1 MRKGLVLA
9 SLAALAVGV
18 AFFTAEIGQAADKLV
33 DQFVCNAVNM
43 SGVGARKSGSIIIGI
58 ERWSTEEERE
68 LLRNTF
74 LQKGPD
80 ALLGA
85 LQNVKPR
92 VGYIR
97 ASNTMG
103 WDLYYARDTRNPD
116 GTRKVFLATDRHMA
130 FGEIA
135 RDTRSTDYE
144 FTLVEIEGH
153 ADERGDDADRGNR
166 RIQVIDPKTNQIEL
180 ENYAQR
186 PVDLI
191 NVTSKV
197 KK

>member
-1 MRKGLVLA
+1 MRKGLI
-9 SLAALAVGV
+9 LAVGLALGLV
-18 AFFTAEIGQAADKLV
+18 FLAAERGEAADKLV
-33 DQFVCNAVNM
+33 DQFICNAVNM
-43 SGVGARKSGSIIIGI
+43 SGVGARKSGTIIIGI

-85 LQNVKPR
+85 LQSVKPR
-92 VGYIR
+92 VGYLR

-116 GTRKVFLATDRHMA
+116 GTRKIFLATDRHMA

-144 FTLVEIEGH
+144 FTLVEIHFDAKGKGEGKLSL
-153 ADERGDDADRGNR
+153 AVKVD
-166 RIQVIDPKTNQIEL
+166 IDPKTNQIEL

-186 PVDLI
+186 PVDLV
-191 NVTSKV
+191 NVTSKTP
-197 KK
+197 K

>member
-9 SLAALAVGV
+9 SLAALAVGM
-18 AFFTAEIGQAADKLV
+18 AFFATEIAAATDKLV

-43 SGVGARKSGSIIIGI
+43 SGVGARKSGTIIIGI

-68 LLRNTF
+68 LLRGTL

-85 LQNVKPR
+85 LQSVKPR
-92 VGYIR
+92 VGYVR

-116 GTRKVFLATDRHMA
+116 GTRKIFLATDRHMA

-135 RDTRSTDYE
+135 RDTRSSDYE
-144 FTLVEIEGH
+144 FTLVEIHFDAKGKGEGKLSL
-153 ADERGDDADRGNR
+153 AVKVD
-166 RIQVIDPKTNQIEL
+166 IDPKTNQIEL

-186 PVDLI
+186 PVDLV
-191 NVTSKV
+191 NVTSKT

>member
-1 MRKGLVLA
+1 MRKGFVLT
-9 SLAALAVGV
+9 SLAALTVGV
-18 AFFTAEIGQAADKLV
+18 AFFTAEFGEAADKLV

-43 SGVGARKSGSIIIGI
+43 SGVGARKSGTIIIGI

-74 LQKGPD
+74 LQKGAD

-85 LQNVKPR
+85 LQSVKPR

-116 GTRKVFLATDRHMA
+116 GTRKIFLATDRHMA

-144 FTLVEIEGH
+144 FTLVEIHFDAKGKGEGKLSL
-153 ADERGDDADRGNR
+153 AVKVD
-166 RIQVIDPKTNQIEL
+166 IDPKTNQIEL

-186 PVDLI
+186 PVDLV
-191 NVTSKV
+191 NVTSKTP
-197 KK
+197 K

>member
-9 SLAALAVGV
+9 SLAALAVGM
-18 AFFTAEIGQAADKLV
+18 AFFATEIGAATDKLV

-43 SGVGARKSGSIIIGI
+43 SGVGARKSGTIIIGI

-68 LLRNTF
+68 LLRGTL

-85 LQNVKPR
+85 LQSVKPR
-92 VGYIR
+92 VGYVR

-116 GTRKVFLATDRHMA
+116 GTRKIFLATDRHMA

-135 RDTRSTDYE
+135 RDTRSSDYE
-144 FTLVEIEGH
+144 FTLVEIHFDAKGKGEGKLSL
-153 ADERGDDADRGNR
+153 AVKVD
-166 RIQVIDPKTNQIEL
+166 IDPKTNQIEL

-186 PVDLI
+186 PVDLV
-191 NVTSKV
+191 NVTSKT